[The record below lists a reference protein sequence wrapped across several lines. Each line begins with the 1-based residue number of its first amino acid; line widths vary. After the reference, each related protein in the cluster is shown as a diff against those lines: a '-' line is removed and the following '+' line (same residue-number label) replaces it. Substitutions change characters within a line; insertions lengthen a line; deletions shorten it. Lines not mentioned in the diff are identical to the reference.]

1 MAITCNEKLE
11 FNVRK
16 LNTSKKI
23 LFAALDWGYG
33 HMTRGSQRIVQFLQE
48 GNIVEIACSENQES
62 FFRNRFPELL
72 LHVTLPNNHIQIES
86 GRRLF
91 FKLGLRAF
99 EFRSNWKKEKSW
111 LQKHVE
117 SNSYDLI
124 YSDNR
129 YGFYHP
135 NVHSVLLTHQLTL
148 PGPRFLLALPQLVL
162 NANLKNFNEIEIPDF
177 KNTPKLS
184 GNLSHLKGTFQTT
197 FIGPLSQVKPLQ
209 TSTKKQ
215 LLIILSGPE
224 PQRSRFAKDIL
235 QETSQLGFQLV
246 VAGESTVKSRNSN
259 VTQLGYC
266 NAKQL
271 EQLMNES
278 SHIVCRS
285 GYSTLMELAA
295 IGKKALLIPT
305 SGQFEQE
312 YLAKYWGEQFNFPT
326 SNDYEI
332 STKDFVKYLND
343 TSYFERRE

>member
-1 MAITCNEKLE
+1 
-11 FNVRK
+11 
-16 LNTSKKI
+16 
-23 LFAALDWGYG
+23 
-33 HMTRGSQRIVQFLQE
+33 MTRGSERISQFINE

-62 FFRNRFPELL
+62 FFRNRFPEFK
-72 LHVTLPNNHIQIES
+72 LHVSLPNNHIHIES
-86 GRRLF
+86 GKGLF
-91 FKLGLRAF
+91 FKLGLRVF
-99 EFRSNWKKEKSW
+99 EFHSNWKKEKSW
-111 LQKHVE
+111 LKKHLQ
-117 SNSYDLI
+117 SNTYDII

-162 NANLKNFNEIEIPDF
+162 NANLMNFNEIEIPDF

-184 GNLSHLKGTFQTT
+184 GNLSHLKGTFQAT
-197 FIGPLSQVKPLQ
+197 FIGPLSQIKPLH

-215 LLIILSGPE
+215 LLLILSGPE

-235 QETSQLGFQLV
+235 EETSQLEFQLV
-246 VAGESTVKSRNSN
+246 VAGESTVKSTNSN

-326 SNDYEI
+326 SNDSEI

>member
-1 MAITCNEKLE
+1 
-11 FNVRK
+11 
-16 LNTSKKI
+16 
-23 LFAALDWGYG
+23 
-33 HMTRGSQRIVQFLQE
+33 MTRGSERISQFINE

-62 FFRNRFPELL
+62 FFRNRFPEFK
-72 LHVTLPNNHIQIES
+72 LHVSLPNNHIHIES
-86 GRRLF
+86 GKGLF
-91 FKLGLRAF
+91 FKLGLRVF
-99 EFRSNWKKEKSW
+99 EFHSNWKKEKSW
-111 LQKHVE
+111 LKKHLQ
-117 SNSYDLI
+117 SNTYDII

-162 NANLKNFNEIEIPDF
+162 NANLMNFNEIEIPDF

-184 GNLSHLKGTFQTT
+184 GNLSHLKGTFQAT
-197 FIGPLSQVKPLQ
+197 FIGPLSQIKPLH

-215 LLIILSGPE
+215 LLLILSGPE

-235 QETSQLGFQLV
+235 EETSQLEFQLV
-246 VAGESTVKSRNSN
+246 VAGESTVKSTNSN

-312 YLAKYWGEQFNFPT
+312 YLAKYWSEQFNFPI
-326 SNDYEI
+326 SNDHEI

-343 TSYFERRE
+343 TSDFERRQ